1 MKTMDFQSLESF
13 ILVAELGS
21 FTKAAQQ
28 LSYAQSTVS
37 FQIKQLETHLGTPLF
52 ERMNH
57 TVKLTAKGSEMLAL
71 AYELMA
77 LKNTMEKTAGEERP
91 LSGHIRL
98 AMADSLCH
106 WLFWDHFASFHRQ
119 YPHISLKVFSAS
131 TQEMFRLLKHN
142 EADLVYTLDKHI
154 YDSNYI
160 IASEQKVDVH
170 FIAAPEHPFSTMG
183 PLTLA
188 QLQGQPF
195 ILTEKGMSYR
205 SSLDEQLARESL
217 EIQPFLE
224 LGDTELICRLVEQNM
239 GLSFLPDYVTQ
250 EAVERGSV
258 VRLNVADVTVE
269 LWRQLLYHRDK
280 WRSPEMQ
287 CVIDY
292 LGT

>member
-1 MKTMDFQSLESF
+1 MDFQSLESF

-21 FTKAAQQ
+21 FTKAAQK
-28 LSYAQSTVS
+28 LNYAQSTVS
-37 FQIKQLETHLGTPLF
+37 FQIKQLEEHLGALLF

-57 TVKLTAKGSEMLAL
+57 TVKLTAKGSEMLAM

-77 LKNTMEKTAGEERP
+77 QKSAMEKAAGEERP

-106 WLFWDHFASFHRQ
+106 WLFGDHFAPFHRQ
-119 YPHISLKVFSAS
+119 YPHISLQVFSAS

-142 EADLVYTLDKHI
+142 EADLVYTLDRHI
-154 YDSNYI
+154 YDSSYV

-170 FIAAPEHPFSTMG
+170 FIAAPGHPLCREG
-183 PLTLA
+183 PLKLA
-188 QLQGQPF
+188 QLVEQPF

-205 SSLDEQLARESL
+205 ASLDEQLARASL

-224 LGDTELICRLVEQNM
+224 LGDASLVCRLVEQNM

-250 EAVERGSV
+250 QAVSQGRV
-258 VRLNVADVTVE
+258 VRLEVADMSVE

-292 LGT
+292 LGA

>member
-1 MKTMDFQSLESF
+1 MDFQNLESF

-21 FTKAAQQ
+21 FTKAAQR

-37 FQIKQLETHLGTPLF
+37 FQIKQLEKHLGTPLF

-57 TVKLTAKGSEMLAL
+57 TVKLTAKGSELLAL

-77 LKNTMEKTAGEERP
+77 LKGSMERAAGEERP

-98 AMADSLCH
+98 AMAESLCH
-106 WLFWDHFASFHRQ
+106 WLFWDHFAAFHRR
-119 YPHISLKVFSAS
+119 YPHISLQIFSAS

-142 EADLVYTLDKHI
+142 EVDLVYTLDKHI
-154 YDSNYI
+154 YDSNYV

-170 FIAAPEHPFSTMG
+170 FIASPYHPLSTMG

-188 QLQGQPF
+188 QLADQPF

-205 SSLDEQLARESL
+205 SSLDEQLAQASL

-224 LGDTELICRLVEQNM
+224 LGDTGLICRLVEQGM

-250 EAVERGSV
+250 EAVDQGKV
-258 VRLNVADVTVE
+258 VRLYVADASVE

-292 LGT
+292 LGS

>member
-1 MKTMDFQSLESF
+1 M
-13 ILVAELGS
+13 
-21 FTKAAQQ
+21 
-28 LSYAQSTVS
+28 
-37 FQIKQLETHLGTPLF
+37 
-52 ERMNH
+52 
-57 TVKLTAKGSEMLAL
+57 
-71 AYELMA
+71 
-77 LKNTMEKTAGEERP
+77 
-91 LSGHIRL
+91 
-98 AMADSLCH
+98 
-106 WLFWDHFASFHRQ
+106 
-119 YPHISLKVFSAS
+119 
-131 TQEMFRLLKHN
+131 
-142 EADLVYTLDKHI
+142 
-154 YDSNYI
+154 
-160 IASEQKVDVH
+160 DVH

-205 SSLDEQLARESL
+205 SSLDEELARESL

-292 LGT
+292 LGS